1 MSKNLKIYILI
12 AAFFFID
19 KWCSYRE
26 ISNLNDILKGFII
39 EVDKDIKENNLMIN
53 INEENDL
60 VTIKLMRALIIKL
73 IWWN

>member
-1 MSKNLKIYILI
+1 MCNYH
-12 AAFFFID
+12 
-19 KWCSYRE
+19 
-26 ISNLNDILKGFII
+26 DILKGFII

-73 IWWN
+73 I